1 MNKQEVKKR
10 IQKLR
15 DEINHHRYLYHVE
28 DKQEISDEALD
39 SLKKELFDLEQKFP
53 EFITKDS
60 PTQRVGGEYVNKFKK
75 VQHSVPMLSLQDAFS
90 KDDMIAW
97 LERLQKLTSAELEFF
112 VEAKMDGL
120 AISLLYEDGI
130 LIRAATRGNGKVGED
145 VTHNIKTIHS
155 IPLRLYGIED
165 VYNFANEQAR
175 TPKFVE
181 VRGEVY
187 MRKKVFEK
195 LNKQQL
201 KNNEKVFANPRNAAA
216 GTIRQLDPEV
226 AAARELDFM
235 AYSLVTDLGQKT
247 HADSHK
253 FLEKMGFRA
262 GDYNQVCRSIDEV
275 MKFYNQLNKKRDKL
289 PYWIDGLVV
298 QINDNKVF
306 AELGIVGKAPR
317 GVMALKFPAEQV
329 TTQVLDIIVQVGR
342 TGVLT
347 PVAILKPVAVAGS
360 VVSRA
365 TLHNMD
371 EIKRLDV
378 RIGDTVVIQKAGDII
393 PDIVKVLVNMRD
405 GSEKVFQMPR
415 SFMGSKVIRPE
426 GEVNHYVENKNI
438 LAIEK
443 EQIYHFVS
451 KKAFDIDGL
460 GPKIIDQ
467 LLEEGLIQDAAD
479 IFGLQ
484 VGDLEPLE
492 RFAEKAAHNLIQAIE
507 KSKKI
512 LFSRFLYALGIRH
525 VGEQTAVILADNFSD
540 LDKLKQAD
548 LQTLIQLPD
557 LGDVV
562 AKSIVEFFAD
572 ENNIKFLQK
581 LADYGVEII
590 YTEKKQINSKIKN
603 KIFVLTG
610 TLDNLTR
617 DEAKEMIRNV
627 GGKISSSVSKKTDYV
642 IAGVQAGS
650 KLDKAQ
656 KLGVKI
662 ISEKEFLKLVK

>member
-15 DEINHHRYLYHVE
+15 DEISHHRYLYHVE
-28 DKQEISDEALD
+28 DRQEISDEALD

-53 EFITKDS
+53 ELITKDS

-90 KDDMIAW
+90 KDDMMVW
-97 LERLQKLTSAELEFF
+97 LERLQKLTSAKLEFF

-155 IPLRLYGIED
+155 IPLRLHETED
-165 VYNFANEQAR
+165 AYKFASEQAKI
-175 TPKFVE
+175 PKLIE

-216 GTIRQLDPEV
+216 GTIRQLDPAV

-247 HADSHK
+247 HEDSHK
-253 FLEKMGFRA
+253 ILEKIGFRA
-262 GDYNQVCRSIDEV
+262 GDYNQVCKSIDEV
-275 MKFYNQLNKKRDKL
+275 IKFYNQLNKKRDKL

-298 QINDNKVF
+298 QVNDNKVF
-306 AELGIVGKAPR
+306 SELGIVGKAPR

-329 TTQVLDIIVQVGR
+329 TTQVLDIIIQVGR

-347 PVAILKPVAVAGS
+347 PVAILKPVTVAGS

-371 EIKRLDV
+371 EIRRLDV
-378 RIGDTVVIQKAGDII
+378 RVGDTVIIQKAGDII
-393 PDIVKVLVNMRD
+393 PDIVKVLSGMRT
-405 GSEKVFQMPR
+405 GSEKTFQMPR
-415 SFMGSKVIRPE
+415 SFMGSRVIRPK

-443 EQIYHFVS
+443 ERIYHFVS

-460 GPKIIDQ
+460 GPKIVDQ

-484 VGDLEPLE
+484 VGDLEPLV
-492 RFAEKAAHNLIQAIE
+492 RFAKKAAQNLIQAIE

-525 VGEQTAVILADNFSD
+525 VGEQTAVVLADNFSN

-548 LQTLIQLPD
+548 LETLIQLPD

-562 AKSIVEFFAD
+562 AKSIVEFFSN
-572 ENNIKFLQK
+572 EENIKFLQK
-581 LADYGVEII
+581 LADYGVEIM

-603 KIFVLTG
+603 KTFVLTG
-610 TLDNLTR
+610 TLDSLTR
-617 DEAKEMIRNV
+617 DEAKDMIRKA
-627 GGKISSSVSKKTDYV
+627 GGKISSSVSKQTDYV
-642 IAGVQAGS
+642 IAGAQAGL

-656 KLGVKI
+656 QLGVEI
-662 ISEKEFLKLVK
+662 IFEKDFLKLLK